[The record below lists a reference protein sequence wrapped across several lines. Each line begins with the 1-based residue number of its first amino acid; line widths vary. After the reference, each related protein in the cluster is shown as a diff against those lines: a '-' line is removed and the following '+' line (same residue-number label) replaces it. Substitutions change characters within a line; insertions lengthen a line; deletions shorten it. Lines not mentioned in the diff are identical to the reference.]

1 MEAEKLK
8 ATHDSAAAA
17 ATELFRTKAIGE
29 NVRSFEDE
37 LNVRKSVPRIP
48 SHIFFA
54 TMSFPSFFQ
63 GNYCQELLGEG
74 ARELEAFRRFL
85 QRASEEV
92 VQRAGAVCGGRLG
105 EHHRGPGD

>member
-63 GNYCQELLGEG
+63 RKLLP
-74 ARELEAFRRFL
+74 
-85 QRASEEV
+85 RASWRRSSRTGS
-92 VQRAGAVCGGRLG
+92 VQAISAKNF
-105 EHHRGPGD
+105 